1 MSGTRTPDQAQTV
14 PDGPSAAFQA
24 LLDAARDR
32 RNLPPVHTWHPERVG
47 DIDIRI
53 AADGRWF
60 HEGTEIKRQR
70 LVALFATVLRRDDD
84 GHCLVTPVEKLR
96 IVVEDAPFLAI
107 DMESDGG
114 GRSRRLLFTT
124 NVGDHVLADAAH
136 PIEVEDRAGEPRP
149 YVTVRN
155 GLRARMTR
163 SVFYRLVDLG
173 TSVGGEL
180 EVWSADNRFVLGRID
195 SEGTGLSRPVLSS
208 STAEGR
214 SRAFGLHDLGTGG
227 DKPRPYMFG

>member
-1 MSGTRTPDQAQTV
+1 M
-14 PDGPSAAFQA
+14 
-24 LLDAARDR
+24 
-32 RNLPPVHTWHPERVG
+32 
-47 DIDIRI
+47 
-53 AADGRWF
+53 
-60 HEGTEIKRQR
+60 
-70 LVALFATVLRRDDD
+70 LRRDDD

-107 DMESDGG
+107 DMESDGA

-124 NVGDHVLADAAH
+124 NVGDHVLADAKH

-173 TSVGGEL
+173 APVGGQL
-180 EVWSADNRFVLGRID
+180 VVWSAGAPFVLGPL
-195 SEGTGLSRPVLSS
+195 E
-208 STAEGR
+208 
-214 SRAFGLHDLGTGG
+214 
-227 DKPRPYMFG
+227 